1 MEALLWLAGALVAG
15 VAAYLVGWPAW
26 KGYRS
31 REQRDLNAERYLAW
45 RGRAR
50 RPSHV
55 DTREGMTGE
64 ERRRLAVAGGLG
76 AVAVFWLIG
85 VLGGGG
91 VVTPAAGGGT
101 GHD

>member
-26 KGYRS
+26 SGYRA
-31 REQRDLNAERYLAW
+31 REERDTNAERYLAW

-55 DTREGMTGE
+55 ETREGMTGA
-64 ERRRLAVAGGLG
+64 ERRRLVMA
-76 AVAVFWLIG
+76 G
-85 VLGGGG
+85 VLGLLA
-91 VVTPAAGGGT
+91 VFCIVAFFTWS
-101 GHD
+101 